1 MADAKLA
8 QELRDEVRVC
18 RNARVTD
25 MGPGFI
31 YYVRLTDGYLI
42 ECGCDPDA
50 EKRAEKV
57 AHAINL
63 LPIGERP

>member
-1 MADAKLA
+1 MATYE
-8 QELRDEVRVC
+8 ELKSDKALVC

-31 YYVRLTDGYLI
+31 YYVCLADGYLI

-50 EKRAEKV
+50 EDRAGKV
-57 AHAINL
+57 ARAINL
-63 LPIGERP
+63 LPVGERP

>member
-1 MADAKLA
+1 MATYE
-8 QELRDEVRVC
+8 ELKSDKALVC

-31 YYVRLTDGYLI
+31 WYVCLADGYLI

-50 EKRAEKV
+50 EKRAGLV
-57 AHAINL
+57 AAAINA
-63 LPIGERP
+63 LPVGERP

>member
-1 MADAKLA
+1 MATYE
-8 QELRDEVRVC
+8 ELKSDKALVC

-25 MGPGFI
+25 LGPGFI
-31 YYVRLTDGYLI
+31 YYVCLADGYLI

-57 AHAINL
+57 ARAINL
-63 LPIGERP
+63 LPVGERP